1 MNIIWHIQANNT
13 EKKKRKTKTIQ
24 AVFTKLNIKIP
35 VNSICMILETLTNI
49 AGKHCSLLYRPDKFL
64 FKQY

>member
-49 AGKHCSLLYRPDKFL
+49 AGETL
-64 FKQY
+64 FFTL